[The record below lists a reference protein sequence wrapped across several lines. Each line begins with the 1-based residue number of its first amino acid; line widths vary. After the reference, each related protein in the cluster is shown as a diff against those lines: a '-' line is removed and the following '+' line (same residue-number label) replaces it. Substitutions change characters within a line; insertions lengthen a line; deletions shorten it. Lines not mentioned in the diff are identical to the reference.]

1 MLPARR
7 FESADLHFKKGA
19 PSMNLLSTDELK
31 ALMEKR
37 EGPCVSV
44 FMPTHR
50 TGPETQQDRIRFK
63 NLLKQAEE
71 RLTHNGL
78 RGPNAKELLE
88 PAQVLVQD
96 SLFWSHQSD
105 GLAAFFS
112 AEGFRQ
118 YSLPFNFDELVVVAD
133 RFHLKPMLP
142 ILSGDG
148 RFYVLALSQNQVRLL
163 QGTRYSV
170 DDLDLDG
177 IPRSLE
183 AALRLDTPEKLIQWH
198 TSMRGGTGKRS
209 STFHGHGGAPDDLKE
224 NLLQYLRKVDKGL
237 HDLIGN
243 DQAPLI
249 LAAVDYLFPIYKE
262 ANTYAHLL
270 EQGIPGNPEGLSAQQ
285 LHAQAWNI
293 IEPHFQQ
300 AQQDA
305 VSQYNRMAGTGRS
318 SKDLEVIVREA
329 YHGRVDVLFVATGVQ
344 RWGSFDLDANA
355 VHWHDKA
362 EPSDMDLL
370 DFAAIQTFLNGGTVY
385 AVEPENVPDDRHLA
399 AIFRY

>member
-1 MLPARR
+1 
-7 FESADLHFKKGA
+7 
-19 PSMNLLSTDELK
+19 MNLLSTDELK
-31 ALMEKR
+31 ALMERR

-50 TGPETQQDRIRFK
+50 RGAETQQDRIRFK

-78 RGPNAKELLE
+78 RVPNAKELLQ
-88 PAQVLVQD
+88 PAQALVQD

-105 GLAAFFS
+105 GLAVFFS
-112 AEGFRQ
+112 REGARQ
-118 YSLPFNFDELVVVAD
+118 YSLPFKFEELVVVAD
-133 RFHLKPMLP
+133 RFHVKPMLP
-142 ILSGDG
+142 LLSGDG
-148 RFYVLALSQNQVRLL
+148 RFYVLALSQNEVRLL

-177 IPRSLE
+177 IPQGLE
-183 AALRLDTPEKLIQWH
+183 AALRLDTPEKQIQWPA
-198 TSMRGGTGKRS
+198 RPQGGTGKS
-209 STFHGHGGAPDDLKE
+209 GPVFHGHGGGPDDPKE
-224 NLLQYLRKVDKGL
+224 SILHYLRQVDKGL

-243 DQAPLI
+243 DQAPLV

-270 EQGIPGNPEGLSAQQ
+270 EQGIPGNPEGLTAQQ

-293 IEPHFQQ
+293 IEPHFQK
-300 AQQDA
+300 AQQGA
-305 VSQYNRMAGTGRS
+305 VSQYNRLAGTGRTS
-318 SKDLEVIVREA
+318 RDLEVIVKEA
-329 YHGRVDVLFVATGVQ
+329 YHGRVDVLFVAIGVQ
-344 RWGSFDLDANA
+344 RWGSFDPDTDA

-362 EPSDMDLL
+362 EPSDEDLL

-399 AIFRY
+399 AIYRY

>member
-1 MLPARR
+1 
-7 FESADLHFKKGA
+7 
-19 PSMNLLSTDELK
+19 MNLLSTDELK
-31 ALMEKR
+31 ALMERR

-50 TGPETQQDRIRFK
+50 RGAETQQDRIRFK

-71 RLTHNGL
+71 RLTDNGL
-78 RGPNAKELLE
+78 RVPDAKVLLQ
-88 PAQVLVQD
+88 PAQALVQD

-105 GLAAFFS
+105 GLAVFFS
-112 AEGFRQ
+112 EEGSRQ
-118 YSLPFNFDELVVVAD
+118 YSLPFNFEELVVVAD

-170 DDLDLDG
+170 DDVDLDG
-177 IPRSLE
+177 IPQGLE
-183 AALRLDTPEKLIQWH
+183 EALRLDIPEKQIQWP
-198 TSMRGGTGKRS
+198 SRPQGGTGKGAPV
-209 STFHGHGGAPDDLKE
+209 FHGHGGGTDDPKE
-224 NLLQYLRKVDKGL
+224 NILQYLRQVDKGL

-243 DQAPLI
+243 ERAPLV
-249 LAAVDYLFPIYKE
+249 LAAVDFLFPIYKE
-262 ANTYAHLL
+262 ANTYTHLL

-293 IEPHFQQ
+293 IEPHFQK

-305 VSQYNRMAGTGRS
+305 VGQYNRLAGTGRT
-318 SKDLEVIVREA
+318 SKGLEVIVREA
-329 YHGRVDVLFVATGVQ
+329 YRGRVDVLFVAIAVQ
-344 RWGSFDLDANA
+344 RWGWYEPDTDA
-355 VHWHDKA
+355 VHLHDKA
-362 EPSDMDLL
+362 EPGDEDLL
-370 DFAAIQTFLNGGTVY
+370 DLAAIQTFLNGGTVY
-385 AVEPENVPDDRHLA
+385 AVEPENVPDDRYLA

>member
-1 MLPARR
+1 
-7 FESADLHFKKGA
+7 
-19 PSMNLLSTDELK
+19 MNLLSTDELK
-31 ALMEKR
+31 ALMERR

-50 TGPETQQDRIRFK
+50 RGAETQQDRIRFK

-78 RGPNAKELLE
+78 RVPNAKELLQ
-88 PAQVLVQD
+88 PAQALVQD

-105 GLAAFFS
+105 GLAVFFS
-112 AEGFRQ
+112 GEGARQ
-118 YSLPFNFDELVVVAD
+118 FSLPFNFDELVVVAD

-177 IPRSLE
+177 IPQSLE

-198 TSMRGGTGKRS
+198 TRMRGGTGGTGKRA

-224 NLLQYLRKVDKGL
+224 NLLQYLRQVDKGL
-237 HDLIGN
+237 HDLIGSS
-243 DQAPLI
+243 QSPLV

-262 ANTYAHLL
+262 ANTYAHLM

-305 VSQYNRMAGTGRS
+305 VSQYNRLAGTGRS

-344 RWGSFDLDANA
+344 RWGSFDVDANA
-355 VHWHDKA
+355 VHWHDKT
-362 EPSDMDLL
+362 EPGDEDLL